1 MHRTHFIATI
11 HIETS
16 QIQKL
21 SHFFVFFFFLI
32 QKNLQISSPSI
43 NLPSFQTMKIKVCCS
58 ELDSMFAWM
67 FHHVKKKRNGCPQKA
82 FIL

>member
-21 SHFFVFFFFLI
+21 SHFFVFFFFFNSE
-32 QKNLQISSPSI
+32 KFANLFTFNQLAIFPDNEDQS
-43 NLPSFQTMKIKVCCS
+43 L
-58 ELDSMFAWM
+58 LLRA
-67 FHHVKKKRNGCPQKA
+67 
-82 FIL
+82 